1 MTQNAPK
8 NFDIRFITRKWAPAV
23 GGIETYCVQLCV
35 ELARQNTMDVIAL
48 PGRQNGSAPKGWQL
62 LTFGLGTALKLLF
75 ARPARIVHIGDVSI
89 WPLGWLAQLR
99 HRASRVILS
108 AHGSDLSFA
117 RRKGL
122 AAKLYG
128 FYIRLGARLLGKAT
142 VIANSDW
149 IASLATDTGFNNVVT
164 VALAANIKAPDDQEF
179 IAGKHNGQLFFAGR
193 IVKSKGLSHLVNTVL
208 PLLRQPLKIRVAGTI
223 WDEEEALILK
233 NPQVEYLG
241 VLGPDALTSQYA
253 NALCVVVPSIGPEG
267 FGLVAAEASAVGA
280 LVLAA
285 DHSGL
290 AQTCT
295 SDVGFVADIQDPEA
309 WARQLDV
316 FSGWTLEQRST
327 FISQSQR
334 IARKRFS
341 WARVAEETQKVYGSN
356 WS

>member
-1 MTQNAPK
+1 MTGNTLHK
-8 NFDIRFITRKWAPAV
+8 FDIRFITRKWKPAV
-23 GGIETYCVQLCV
+23 GGIETYCTRLCA
-35 ELARQNTMDVIAL
+35 ELARTNRLDIIAL
-48 PGRQNGSAPKGWQL
+48 PGRQNGNAPGVWQL

-75 ARPARIVHIGDVSI
+75 ARPARVVHIGDMSV
-89 WPLGWLAQLR
+89 WPLGWLARLCNKN
-99 HRASRVILS
+99 SRIILS

-128 FYIRLGARLLGKAT
+128 FYIRLGARLLSKAT

-149 IASLATDTGFNNVVT
+149 IAALATNAGFNNVVT
-164 VALAANIKAPDDQEF
+164 VALATDIRLSDEQKNV
-179 IAGKHNGQLFFAGR
+179 AGEHNGQLFFAGR
-193 IVKSKGLSHLVNTVL
+193 IVKSKGLSHFVNSVL
-208 PLLRQPLKIRVAGTI
+208 PLLSQPVKIRVAGTI
-223 WDEEEALILK
+223 WDEEEAQILK

-241 VLGPDALTSQYA
+241 VLEPQALASQYA
-253 NALCVVVPSIGPEG
+253 SAMCVVVPSTGPEG
-267 FGLVAAEASAVGA
+267 FGLVVAEASAVGG

-316 FSGWTLEQRST
+316 FAGWTPEQRSA
-327 FISQSQR
+327 FIRQSQMV
-334 IARKRFS
+334 ARKRFS
-341 WARVAEETQKVYGSN
+341 WARVAAETQKAYGSN
-356 WS
+356 CS

>member
-1 MTQNAPK
+1 M
-8 NFDIRFITRKWAPAV
+8 DI
-23 GGIETYCVQLCV
+23 
-35 ELARQNTMDVIAL
+35 IAL
-48 PGRQNGSAPKGWQL
+48 PGRQNGSAPGVWQI

-75 ARPARIVHIGDVSI
+75 AKPARIVHIGDVSV
-89 WPLGWLAQLR
+89 WPLGWLAQLH
-99 HRASRVILS
+99 HRDSRIILS

-164 VALAANIKAPDDQEF
+164 VALATNIKVPNEQKFVPGE
-179 IAGKHNGQLFFAGR
+179 HNDQLFFAGR

-208 PLLRQPLKIRVAGTI
+208 PLLSQPLKIRVAGTI
-223 WDEEEALILK
+223 WDAEEAEVLESPNVK
-233 NPQVEYLG
+233 YLG
-241 VLGPDALTSQYA
+241 VLEPEALATEYA

-267 FGLVAAEASAVGA
+267 FGLVAAEASAAGG

-290 AQTCT
+290 AQTCEA
-295 SDVGFVADIQDPEA
+295 DVGFVADIQDPEA
-309 WARQLDV
+309 WARQLDT
-316 FSGWTLEQRST
+316 FASWTLEQRST
-327 FISQSQR
+327 FIRQSQKV
-334 IARKRFS
+334 AQQRFS
-341 WARVAEETQKVYGSN
+341 WARVAAETQKAYG
-356 WS
+356 